1 MTDETDNT
9 AMGPTKK
16 EKRSARD
23 QKAYEHCR
31 DNLFP
36 LLSRL
41 NAKAEANLAE
51 RRKAE
56 QDAKK

>member
-1 MTDETDNT
+1 ME
-9 AMGPTKK
+9 PTNK
-16 EKRSARD
+16 EKRNERD

-41 NAKAEANLAE
+41 NAKAQAILDA
-51 RRKAE
+51 RRKE
-56 QDAKK
+56 KQDAKQ